1 MIVFKIISDPYKR
14 EIRFETVDPETNIPT
29 SVTETENS
37 DLVSDELVHGF
48 FSVQRK
54 KNSR

>member
-1 MIVFKIISDPYKR
+1 MIFFKIISDPYKR
-14 EIRFETVDPETNIPT
+14 EIRFETVDPDTKIITP
-29 SVTETENS
+29 VTETEKS

-48 FSVQRK
+48 SIRCK